1 MDQRVVIAGG
11 GAVGLAT
18 AAIFARHGVKVVL
31 CDAAALGDNA
41 SGVAA
46 GMLAPAMETAFDV
59 ASAGHFRMLAEARDL
74 WPAFAQVHGVEL
86 DFSGAVAVGAPDVV
100 ETWAA
105 RLTEAGAP
113 FERLTAE
120 EAAGLVPG
128 IAPGLGGLRSREDL
142 RLRSLQALAAL
153 RDSAGAHGAEFIAAQ
168 VVGWDGREALLDDG
182 RKIAADKLVIATGGG
197 HGLEAVA
204 PELSTVLPIK
214 GQIAQARDVIVD
226 GPVLRGE
233 GIYICPSPDG
243 LIVGATMEQG
253 RADRDVDPEVIDAL
267 TARATRLLPALD
279 GAKFEASAAVRGATA
294 DGLPLVGPVVAPG
307 VILAV
312 GARRNGW
319 LLAPVIANMIAA
331 YVNNEDAG
339 PLAARFDPRRF

>member
-11 GAVGLAT
+11 GAVGLA
-18 AAIFARHGVKVVL
+18 AAATLARRGLKVVI
-31 CDAAALGDNA
+31 CDSAGLGDNA

-59 ASAGHFRMLAEARDL
+59 ASAGHFQMLAEARDL
-74 WPAFAQVHGVEL
+74 WPSFAQTHGVEL
-86 DFSGAVAVGAPDVV
+86 DVSGAVAVGEPDVV
-100 ETWAA
+100 ETWAG
-105 RLTEAGAP
+105 RLSEAGAP
-113 FERLTAE
+113 FERLTSD
-120 EAAGLVPG
+120 EAAALVPG
-128 IAPGLGGLRSREDL
+128 LAHGLGGLRSREDL

-153 RDSAGAHGAEFIAAQ
+153 RDFAEAHGAESIAAQ
-168 VVGWDGREALLDDG
+168 VVDWDGREALLDDG
-182 RKIAADKLVIATGGG
+182 RKIVADKLIIATGGG

-204 PELSTVLPIK
+204 PELSAVSPIK
-214 GQIAQARDVIVD
+214 GQIAQASDVVLD

-233 GIYICPSPDG
+233 GIYVCPSLDG

-253 RADRDVDPEVIDAL
+253 RADRDVDPEVIDTL
-267 TARATRLLPALD
+267 IARATRLLPALE
-279 GAKFEASAAVRGATA
+279 GARFEASAAVRGATA
-294 DGLPLVGPVVAPG
+294 DGLPLVGPAAAPG